1 MLNKL
6 RNKLKLYIQYR
17 TCKKIA
23 ALHNVIPEEID
34 VSNSSILV
42 LAPHPDDE
50 VIGCFGMLNNCEQG
64 DVIVISDGR
73 GGFIDTTNHDQ
84 VSRIR
89 SEELSSAMGY
99 FKNCSFIQLNY
110 EDSCLFGDFSFL
122 GDTNFDK
129 YDVIAVPNIF
139 DFHMDHRAV
148 ALALAD
154 QINKG
159 NIDAKCKIL
168 LYEVW
173 GTNPFFNR
181 YIDISDSIDRKVEI
195 IREYKS
201 QVKVINYDERIK
213 SLNYYRGMCVNSEY
227 AECYL
232 ELTNKQYLEL
242 IEAIL

>member
-1 MLNKL
+1 MNKL
-6 RNKLKLYIQYR
+6 RSKLKLFLQYK
-17 TCKKIA
+17 TCKKVATLQNI
-23 ALHNVIPEEID
+23 IPEKLA
-34 VSNSSILV
+34 VNNASILV

-50 VIGCFGMLNNCEQG
+50 VIGCFGLLNNCKRG
-64 DVIVISDGR
+64 DVVVITDGR
-73 GGFIDTTNHDQ
+73 KGFINTTHHDE

-89 SEELSSAMGY
+89 SEELRVAMSY
-99 FKNCSFIQLNY
+99 FNNCSFKQLDY
-110 EDSCLFGDFSFL
+110 EDNCLFGDFSFL
-122 GDTNFDK
+122 DDNNFDK

-154 QINKG
+154 KIKKG
-159 NIDAKCKIL
+159 YVNDKCKIL

-181 YIDISDSIDRKVEI
+181 YIDISDTIDKKIKV

-201 QVKVINYDERIK
+201 QIQVINYDKRIK
-213 SLNYYRGMCVNSEY
+213 CLNYYRGMCVSTEY

-232 ELTNKQYLEL
+232 ELTKKQYLEL
-242 IEAIL
+242 IESII